1 MPVLTIANTAQQ
13 MTSVAV
19 WIAAIGIVG
28 LLIRQIIPWRKLA
41 SADEQTLRADLLR
54 RVERLEAT
62 LDRERL
68 RHNAE
73 RALDRHRLN
82 NITQC
87 FDAMLMLI
95 ETTPEK
101 ASEIVTKIKEMRAVQ
116 MRAEAQEKA
125 IIRAA
130 EIEADEREADHD
142 GN

>member
-1 MPVLTIANTAQQ
+1 MAG
-13 MTSVAV
+13 V

-28 LLIRQIIPWRKLA
+28 LLIRQIMPWRRQV

-54 RVERLEAT
+54 RVERLEQT

-95 ETTPEK
+95 ETTPER

-116 MRAEAQEKA
+116 MKAEAQEKA

>member
-1 MPVLTIANTAQQ
+1 VDRRHRDR
-13 MTSVAV
+13 
-19 WIAAIGIVG
+19 WAADPPNHAWR
-28 LLIRQIIPWRKLA
+28 RQV

-54 RVERLEAT
+54 RVERLEQT

-95 ETTPEK
+95 ETTPER

-116 MRAEAQEKA
+116 MKAEAQEKA

>member
-1 MPVLTIANTAQQ
+1 MNLEQWTA
-13 MTSVAV
+13 AGV
-19 WIAAIGIVG
+19 WIAALTFLGILV
-28 LLIRQIIPWRKLA
+28 RQLVPWRRA
-41 SADEQTLRADLLR
+41 VSEDEAHLRSDLIT
-54 RVERLEAT
+54 RVEKLERT
-62 LDRERL
+62 LERERL

-87 FDAMLMLI
+87 FDALLLLI

-101 ASEIVTKIKEMRAVQ
+101 ATEIVVKIKEMRANQ
-116 MRAEAQEKA
+116 LTAEAQEKA

-130 EIEADEREADHD
+130 EIEADEREIDHD